1 MYATSTRQ
9 ERVSDAARA
18 RQLRGR
24 LKDEGRQNEGVIVIN
39 DRMRMQ
45 LMQAG
50 LPYKRGDL
58 LPAMWRLLCR
68 LAFLDAAKVIHL
80 QVRLWLER
88 REQAAAMITKHT
100 LSWLYKPGGPMMRR
114 CAQEFCREI

>member
-88 REQAAAMITKHT
+88 REQAAAMITK
-100 LSWLYKPGGPMMRR
+100 
-114 CAQEFCREI
+114 Q